1 MTPRWSNLSS
11 QDIIKKL
18 VAKGFRRTRQKG
30 SHAYF
35 YHKDGAYAI
44 VPIHKGR
51 NLSKG
56 VIQNIMKTSGL
67 TKEDLEG

>member
-1 MTPRWSNLSS
+1 MTPRWSNVNS
-11 QDIIKKL
+11 QLVIRKL
-18 VAKGFRRTRQKG
+18 LAKGFKRTRQKG
-30 SHAYF
+30 SHAYL
-35 YHKDGAYAI
+35 YNKAGAFAI

-67 TKEDLEG
+67 TKRELEE